1 MVTSSRTSSSTTL
14 PVSNSTTSSSPLPSP
29 TAGCSSDALTVFTDE
44 TNASEANEFCSS
56 YLEIPA
62 ATATVYATSTTYRVT
77 NTTITLTSF
86 STITEQLPDTTVTD
100 ISTEID
106 FETVTT
112 TTYIPLVTPAK
123 RNAAPGVAT
132 TTAIPFA
139 SQVATIS
146 APLLS
151 AGCSCIQSRIP
162 ISTTTSTL
170 QQQLT
175 LAGPNM
181 TATSTI
187 QQLITTQAQDTITI
201 ESVTTTTSTVT
212 TTTTMQ
218 AKGTPDLNY
227 AGSACRAFKT
237 CGGTSG
243 CLCVVSTD
251 GPGYCISDQG
261 QYMLWEI
268 GLSDFVV
275 W

>member
-44 TNASEANEFCSS
+44 TYAPEANEFCSS
-56 YLEIPA
+56 YLDIPA

-100 ISTEID
+100 ISTETD

-123 RNAAPGVAT
+123 RDAAPEVAT

-146 APLLS
+146 APLLL

-201 ESVTTTTSTVT
+201 ELRVL
-212 TTTTMQ
+212 Q
-218 AKGTPDLNY
+218 
-227 AGSACRAFKT
+227 
-237 CGGTSG
+237 
-243 CLCVVSTD
+243 
-251 GPGYCISDQG
+251 I
-261 QYMLWEI
+261 
-268 GLSDFVV
+268 
-275 W
+275 